1 MIATDKHYAR
11 LIQAW
16 NNHYHIFVIVCSHNC
31 KTIEVW
37 MLISIM
43 HICKTALKVK
53 LSSFKCAEGVF
64 WANDAT
70 CVQLWWKIYQEWA
83 GFFLINPQ
91 NQLKISNLH
100 VQRNSKRKTFLL
112 KTVEGVIRKNGVFY
126 MQHFSIPVLVQ
137 KLVFFWWFFFQTF
150 CVFGNL
156 DISIILQCTKHQ

>member
-1 MIATDKHYAR
+1 MRQKTGVFFVVSIVDPDIHVTNLILAWFLIKKNANIWMIATDKHYAR

-16 NNHYHIFVIVCSHNC
+16 NNHNHIFVIVCSHNC

-91 NQLKISNLH
+91 NQLKISNL
-100 VQRNSKRKTFLL
+100 Q
-112 KTVEGVIRKNGVFY
+112 
-126 MQHFSIPVLVQ
+126 
-137 KLVFFWWFFFQTF
+137 
-150 CVFGNL
+150 
-156 DISIILQCTKHQ
+156 ILHTCTKEQ

>member
-1 MIATDKHYAR
+1 MQKKTRGKLSMRQKTGFFGVVRIVDPDIHVTNLILAWFLIKQNANIWMIATDKHYAR

-16 NNHYHIFVIVCSHNC
+16 NNHNHIFVIVCSHNC

-70 CVQLWWKIYQEWA
+70 CVQLWWKILSRMSWL
-83 GFFLINPQ
+83 FPHKSTKSI
-91 NQLKISNLH
+91 
-100 VQRNSKRKTFLL
+100 
-112 KTVEGVIRKNGVFY
+112 KN
-126 MQHFSIPVLVQ
+126 
-137 KLVFFWWFFFQTF
+137 K
-150 CVFGNL
+150 
-156 DISIILQCTKHQ
+156 